1 MAAPAM
7 QAIANITLSANA
19 SGVTFA
25 NIPQNYRDLVLVIS
39 VMHNSTNDKQ
49 SHLYPNGDSGNIS
62 LVYMDGSGSSAVSGT
77 ATTNSLYYAAPGTS
91 TSTIITSTMQI
102 FDYTQTDKH
111 KTFLVRAGSSYNPV
125 SAYASRWASTAAITS
140 LQFYISGTSG
150 DYLPGSTFT
159 LYGVLA

>member
-7 QAIANITLSANA
+7 QAIANITLSAN
-19 SGVTFA
+19 SGGISFT
-25 NIPQNYRDLVLVIS
+25 NIPQTYRDLIVVVS

-49 SHLYPNGDSGNIS
+49 SHLRMNADSGNIT

-77 ATTNSLYYAAPGTS
+77 ATTASLYYAAPGTS
-91 TSTIITSTMQI
+91 TATVISSTTHI

-111 KTFLVRAGSSYNPV
+111 KTALVRAGSSNNPV
-125 SAYASRWASTAAITS
+125 SAYAYRYASTNAISS
-140 LQFYISGTSG
+140 LQFYIAGTSG